1 MLRIILENTNKFSI
15 IFAFIL
21 AVLIFGT
28 WYLIGI
34 FEYISADI
42 AKTLFSTLI
51 QVNATLIGFFG
62 IVLTYNLKAS
72 IESKN
77 MFMKRGLGLLEKRN
91 EIKVELEE
99 ETDEAI
105 IKKLNKKLKEF
116 ERNANVYMDFSDQ
129 ELDRN
134 RYFEMAGV
142 FVFLFFIGSIT
153 VSVIALTKISTYGIG
168 TEWVMASLVLLF
180 SGIVFMIISMFWL
193 FPKHNKEEFEKDYGK
208 NSSSHKEEQRRLI

>member
-1 MLRIILENTNKFSI
+1 MENTNKFSI
-15 IFAFIL
+15 IFTFTL
-21 AVLIFGT
+21 LVLIFGT

-34 FEYISADI
+34 FEYVSADI

-62 IVLTYNLKAS
+62 IVLTYNLKTS

-99 ETDEAI
+99 ETDKTI
-105 IKKLNKKLKEF
+105 IKKLNKKLREF
-116 ERNANVYMDFSDQ
+116 ERNADVYMDFSDR

-134 RYFEMAGV
+134 HYFEIAGV
-142 FVFLFFIGSIT
+142 FVSLFFISSIT

-168 TEWVMASLVLLF
+168 TGWVIVSLGLLF
-180 SGIVFMIISMFWL
+180 SGIIFMIISMFSI

-208 NSSSHKEEQRRLI
+208 NSSSHKEK